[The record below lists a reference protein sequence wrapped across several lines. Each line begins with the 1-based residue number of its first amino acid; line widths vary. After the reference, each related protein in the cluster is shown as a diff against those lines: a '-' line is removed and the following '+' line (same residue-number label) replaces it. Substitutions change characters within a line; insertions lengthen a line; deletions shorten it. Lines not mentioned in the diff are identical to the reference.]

1 MTPSRDEKYQNWRE
15 NVFSHVLLRRFGVL
29 SIPRSRTF
37 KIDWLPSEVFYIL
50 SLRIKNLISKFERK
64 IFRNFAFFLK
74 TISVQNSNI
83 LSFSFWLG
91 KLLWVPRAKI
101 CPQKNSN
108 CELLNQI
115 NNLLVALRHKVQ
127 RVRPRQKV
135 SFGNIFEIVS
145 KGKLTMW
152 LFLFYTWTGPLKLS
166 FRNSIS
172 KAESGRIHSWDD

>member
-1 MTPSRDEKYQNWRE
+1 MRNIKTEEKTSSLMFFWGGLESSRSQDQGHSKSTDFPLKSFISW
-15 NVFSHVLLRRFGVL
+15 VWG
-29 SIPRSRTF
+29 SI
-37 KIDWLPSEVFYIL
+37 I
-50 SLRIKNLISKFERK
+50 ISKFERK

-83 LSFSFWLG
+83 LSFFFWLG
-91 KLLWVPRAKI
+91 RLLWVPRTKI

-108 CELLNQI
+108 CGLLNQI